1 MRTIIAQAETFRR
14 SLKFTDLK
22 TGAKLD
28 LTGCTAYAQM
38 RNKPGGTLYDS
49 AECSVDTANGI
60 VTALWDSAQTV
71 GWPLGNCGFDI
82 WLVCGDD
89 QKPVYAEE
97 CTIVQSF
104 TDVDAMED
112 DSL

>member
-1 MRTIIAQAETFRR
+1 MRTIIKQAETFRR

-28 LTGCTAYAQM
+28 LTGCTAYSQM

-49 AECSVDTANGI
+49 AECTVDTVNAVI
-60 VTALWDSAQTV
+60 SALWDKDLTAA
-71 GWPLGNCGFDI
+71 WPEGPCGFDI
-82 WLVCGDD
+82 WLVCGGE
-89 QKPVYAEE
+89 QKPIYSEE
-97 CTIVQSF
+97 CVVAVSY
-104 TDVDAMED
+104 TDIEAIEE